1 MTEACSEVVLEYLSL
16 GTEPTAPCR
25 AHQSFAVDRR
35 TGTLAGPMTPP
46 ERVEIR
52 GYVVLP
58 PQFAAWGAMHSYG
71 PPPSP
76 STESPY
82 ASIAIEEP
90 IDGSVFRFHPDTPQ
104 QLQSI
109 ALRASVTPAVPEII
123 WYVDGEPF
131 QKVSYPYTTRWHL
144 RSGSHALQ
152 ARFPHADIQSGIIT
166 ITIAP

>member
-1 MTEACSEVVLEYLSL
+1 MSFYRRALQL
-16 GTEPTAPCR
+16 GG
-25 AHQSFAVDRR
+25 QR
-35 TGTLAGPMTPP
+35 TVT
-46 ERVEIR
+46 V
-52 GYVVLP
+52 
-58 PQFAAWGAMHSYG
+58 

-76 STESPY
+76 TTESPY

-109 ALRASVTPAVPEII
+109 ALRANVTPAVPEII

-144 RSGSHALQ
+144 RAGSHVLQ
-152 ARFPHADIQSGIIT
+152 ARFPHADIQSGVIT